1 MALVCIHH
9 ESYKNYVKLQGNA
22 PELPVTREDKITQST
37 LAPQYFFEVDLKP
50 KALGTTKS
58 RVEFTVALPHVRNAP
73 LTAISG
79 FFRVRSENKAADK
92 VFIKDRHKRLLP

>member
-37 LAPQYFFEVDLKP
+37 LAP
-50 KALGTTKS
+50 
-58 RVEFTVALPHVRNAP
+58 
-73 LTAISG
+73 
-79 FFRVRSENKAADK
+79 
-92 VFIKDRHKRLLP
+92 